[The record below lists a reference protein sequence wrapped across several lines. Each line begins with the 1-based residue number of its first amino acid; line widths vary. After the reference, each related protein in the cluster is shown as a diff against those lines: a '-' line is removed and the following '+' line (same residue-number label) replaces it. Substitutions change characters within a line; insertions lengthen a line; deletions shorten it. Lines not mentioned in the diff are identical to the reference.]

1 MNGPPP
7 EGFKVVTDDDFAR
20 AKAERDRQ
28 RRERARP
35 DGAETA
41 AAAAPT
47 VNALTEDS
55 AALAFTAKYRGKLLF
70 DHDSGRWLEWAGSHW
85 QSCRTPRAFHYSRE
99 LARSLSAAD
108 TKAKTPSR
116 AAFAAAVERFAQA
129 DPAHARHSGDFNRDP
144 WLLAT
149 PAGTVDLRTGRLRPA
164 DPADAITQCTAA
176 APAPSASC
184 PRWLTFLHDATQGDR
199 DLIAYL
205 QRFAGHCLTGLTIEH
220 ILMFV
225 YGTGGNGKTVFVT
238 TQQRILGDYATI
250 APAETFAVSAHDRHP
265 CDLAMLRGARLVIAS
280 ETDEGRPWAEARIKQ
295 MTGGDPITARFMR
308 RDFFTF
314 EPAFKLLIVGN
325 HKPTIRNVDEA
336 MRRRIHIVP
345 FLHRPPQPDP
355 QLGDA
360 LMAEAPGILR
370 WMIDGCIDWQRH
382 GLAPPGS
389 VRDATADY
397 LRDQDAFAAWAT
409 ERLDF
414 APTLSERPGALL
426 ADFHAWAGR
435 NGEAQRSRNA
445 LRAWLDRQPGLFRR
459 RVRGADYVGGAAIRS
474 SGDVR

>member
-7 EGFKVVTDDDFAR
+7 KGFKIVTDDDFAK
-20 AKAERDRQ
+20 AKAERDRG
-28 RRERARP
+28 RERAKP
-35 DGAETA
+35 DGAEKA
-41 AAAAPT
+41 AAGEPT
-47 VNALTEDS
+47 ANALTEDG

-70 DHDSGRWLEWAGSHW
+70 DHDAGRWLEWAGSHW
-85 QSCRTPRAFHYSRE
+85 QACRTPRAFHYARE
-99 LARSLSAAD
+99 LARSLARGD
-108 TKAKTPSR
+108 AKTKTLSR

-149 PAGTVDLRTGRLRPA
+149 PAGTVDLRTGILRPA
-164 DPADAITQCTAA
+164 DPADAIMQCTAA
-176 APAPSASC
+176 APAPTADC
-184 PRWLTFLHDATQGDR
+184 PRWMAFLHDATQGDR

-205 QRFAGHCLTGLTIEH
+205 QRFAGYCLTGLTIEH
-220 ILMFV
+220 MLMFV
-225 YGTGGNGKTVFVT
+225 YGPGGNGKTVFVT
-238 TQQRILGDYATI
+238 TLQRILGDYATI
-250 APAETFAVSAHDRHP
+250 APAETFAASAHDRHP

-308 RDFFTF
+308 QDFFTF
-314 EPAFKLLIVGN
+314 EPAFKLLIIGN

-355 QLGDA
+355 YLGDA
-360 LMAEAPGILR
+360 LAAEAAGILR
-370 WMIDGCIDWQRH
+370 WMIDGCIAWQRD
-382 GLAPPGS
+382 GLAPPAS
-389 VRDATADY
+389 VQDATADY
-397 LRDQDAFAAWAT
+397 LHEQDAFAAWAA

-414 APTLSERPGALL
+414 AANLSERPGALL
-426 ADFHAWAGR
+426 GDFNAWAGR
-435 NGEAQRSRNA
+435 NGEPLRSRHA

-459 RVRGADYVGGAAIRS
+459 RVRGADFVAGVAIRS
-474 SGDVR
+474 PGDVP